1 MGASGYVQRGGNGR
15 IEDRLMATP
24 DSELKAALLSA
35 RTDAEIWPALWRV
48 EWRRMHPGTD
58 CPDEQIPDPDCPPPT
73 VCSVDPDFGT
83 NPLRGA
89 LANEIHDALS
99 ALLSAPVGCR
109 LAVVYLPEPPHHW
122 AMAFR
127 VADNERSGMWPI
139 AAVHRTWAGM
149 LEAPRSPHPWAPVIR
164 DRLTPNLRRVR
175 YHGGDGRGRIFPA
188 GLVMTSGHDS
198 RAGKLLL
205 PAAHLNPDSGE
216 GRQLILP
223 GFGRER
229 KLPALPLALYHLGL
243 GHRAP
248 GQQGQGAPVA
258 LRLFIESV
266 LAYPYGERDEHGD
279 VRLDTTLSALM
290 RTIWPEQPPRSANMR
305 RLWVASAALDLPE
318 ARIPFLNPGGRSSS
332 LRRVVDILDIPDRF
346 DPEAPVVF
354 RVALPPGVG
363 DGPTIP
369 KALNAWGARSAAAYN
384 LLINLAFEWHQPG
397 KLRKPVRRGRH
408 WLPIQDPARYPDLN
422 DDDLIDLCFPD
433 GGAKR
438 RRVLLSEAKAALGS
452 IVTAGGVRVVH
463 GSRSTNR
470 KLLPPPPG
478 QMLLPPPKR
487 RKRSA

>member
-1 MGASGYVQRGGNGR
+1 
-15 IEDRLMATP
+15 MATP
-24 DSELKAALLSA
+24 DRELKAALLSA
-35 RTDAEIWPALWRV
+35 RTGGEIWPALWRF
-48 EWRRMHPGTD
+48 EWRLMHPGTD
-58 CPDEQIPDPDCPPPT
+58 CPDERIPDPDCPAPA
-73 VCSVDPDFGT
+73 VCSVDPDFGK

-99 ALLSAPVGCR
+99 AVLSVRVGCR
-109 LAVVYLPEPPHHW
+109 LAVVHLPQPPHHW
-122 AMAFR
+122 AMAFPG
-127 VADNERSGMWPI
+127 VDNESTAIWRVE
-139 AAVHRTWAGM
+139 AVHQIWARIP
-149 LEAPRSPHPWAPVIR
+149 EAQRPLHPWAPIVR
-164 DRLTPNLRRVR
+164 ELLDPDLRRVR
-175 YHGGDGRGRIFPA
+175 YDRGGDRGRIFPA
-188 GLVMTSGHDS
+188 GLVMANGHDS

-205 PAAHLNPDSGE
+205 PAAHLIPDCGQ
-216 GRQLILP
+216 GRRLILP

-243 GHRAP
+243 GRRAP
-248 GQQGQGAPVA
+248 GHRGQGAPVA
-258 LRLFIESV
+258 LRLFIESM
-266 LAYPYGERDEHGD
+266 LAYPYGERDEHGA

-305 RLWVASAALDLPE
+305 RLWAASAALDLPE

-363 DGPTIP
+363 DGPTMP
-369 KALNAWGARSAAAYN
+369 KALHAWGARSAAAYN

-397 KLRKPVRRGRH
+397 KLRRPVRGGKH

-438 RRVLLSEAKAALGS
+438 RRVLLSEARAALGF
-452 IVTAGGVRVVH
+452 IVAAGGVRVVS
-463 GSRSTNR
+463 GSRSINR

-478 QMLLPPPKR
+478 QTLLPPPKR
-487 RKRSA
+487 GERGA